1 MSLGSNLKRPIKC
14 VSLNNQPRK
23 VERTIVNINSD
34 KTLFYP
40 FTVGVNKCGGS
51 CNTVDDGYAGARIP
65 NKVKIMNVK
74 VFNLMS
80 SVNETKSLVRRESWK
95 CKFGFNEILCN
106 SKEKWKPDEVGLS
119 VKN

>member
-1 MSLGSNLKRPIKC
+1 
-14 VSLNNQPRK
+14 
-23 VERTIVNINSD
+23 
-34 KTLFYP
+34 
-40 FTVGVNKCGGS
+40 
-51 CNTVDDGYAGARIP
+51 
-65 NKVKIMNVK
+65 MNVK